1 MAAWLRGV
9 LLLASCWAARGTL
22 GQDRVLEQH
31 PLEHPPGGE
40 AGGQTAAELSLL
52 SQVSNEGSVKLGS
65 AGDVEAAV
73 GEISTITIESE
84 WNSVSSVDD
93 KLKQRI
99 TASNGAGAGDQSLR
113 KWLKELLRN
122 QRSIISMLAG
132 QARGKNDSAKAD
144 SGRPTSNRPRPRL
157 PRLL

>member
-22 GQDRVLEQH
+22 GQDRVLDH
-31 PLEHPPGGE
+31 PLDEHPLGGE
-40 AGGQTAAELSLL
+40 AGGQTVAELSLL

-65 AGDVEAAV
+65 AGDVETAV
-73 GEISTITIESE
+73 GEISTIAIESE

-99 TASNGAGAGDQSLR
+99 TASAGDQSLR